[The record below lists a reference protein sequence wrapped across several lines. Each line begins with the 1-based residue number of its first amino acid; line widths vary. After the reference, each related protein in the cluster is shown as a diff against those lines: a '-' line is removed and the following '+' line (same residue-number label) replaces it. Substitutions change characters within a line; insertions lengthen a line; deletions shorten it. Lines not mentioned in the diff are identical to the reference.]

1 MGSGTVLKGTTKWW
15 REAADE
21 DEPVVTH
28 VPVCYYLQHQ
38 STSIDSLDRLLAA
51 VISDSPQYD
60 RSTAEIVFVREGS
73 VTGPWLAV
81 EVFMPI
87 AMFKELDSKSYIG
100 FVYEVIRHG
109 EKQA

>member
-1 MGSGTVLKGTTKWW
+1 MGSGAVLRGTTKWW
-15 REAADE
+15 REVANE
-21 DEPVVTH
+21 DTPGVTH
-28 VPVCYYLQHQ
+28 VPVCYYLQHH

-60 RSTAEIVFVREGS
+60 RGTTEIVFVRGSS

-87 AMFKELDSKSYIG
+87 AMFKELDSKTYIG